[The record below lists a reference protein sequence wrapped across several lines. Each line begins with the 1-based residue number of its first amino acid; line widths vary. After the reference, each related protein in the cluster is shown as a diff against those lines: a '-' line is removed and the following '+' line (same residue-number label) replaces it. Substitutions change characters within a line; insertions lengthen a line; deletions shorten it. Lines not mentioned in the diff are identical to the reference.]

1 MDERTR
7 RSMVLFLTRHLRILA
22 DMDLDRQEI
31 DFASERLVHD
41 FFRVIHNAIVYVR
54 GIRGVTES
62 LDNWERRHGRGPT
75 TVAQTIPLKWDT
87 KADISAPNQADVS
100 VTELM
105 AQWANAE
112 MTNEQWQD
120 ALRIAI
126 THLNVEEQNR
136 LDENVTIL
144 YFLI

>member
-7 RSMVLFLTRHLRILA
+7 RSMVVFLTRQLRILA
-22 DMDLDRQEI
+22 DLDMDRQDV
-31 DFASERLVHD
+31 DFAAERLVHE
-41 FFRVIHNAIVYVR
+41 FFMVIHNAIVYVR
-54 GIRGVTES
+54 SIRTLTQS
-62 LDNWERRHGRGPT
+62 LDAWEQRHGRGPT
-75 TVAQTIPLKWDT
+75 TVASIPSKWIPGDYPSN
-87 KADISAPNQADVS
+87 KADVA
-100 VTELM
+100 VTDLM